1 MSAPVSFIECVSKM
15 AYTRVLSCVML
26 ALISSIIAS
35 IQLNHAIID
44 IQENYKRRRLNL
56 SRLLSTTTSTFTRV
70 KRLRCR
76 RESKERRFWTRP
88 GRTSA
93 WWNNFADQV
102 VIKRWLC
109 VYERFRVDRLKR
121 YVNDDRFRVYGDKN
135 MRLLAFAFT
144 IVFVWTGPYACRDD
158 NPTKSG
164 LYFCIIKKISITL
177 CATPKTNGVKR
188 DRDLF

>member
-1 MSAPVSFIECVSKM
+1 MSAPVSFIECLSKM

-35 IQLNHAIID
+35 LQLNHAIID
-44 IQENYKRRRLNL
+44 IQENYKRRRLHL

-93 WWNNFADQV
+93 LVEQ
-102 VIKRWLC
+102 LC
-109 VYERFRVDRLKR
+109 QSSGDTRRVERELSNEHCFVRLRAFSCGLVKTLLKR
-121 YVNDDRFRVYGDKN
+121 
-135 MRLLAFAFT
+135 
-144 IVFVWTGPYACRDD
+144 
-158 NPTKSG
+158 
-164 LYFCIIKKISITL
+164 
-177 CATPKTNGVKR
+177 
-188 DRDLF
+188 